1 MDRFES
7 SEDYLENIYMLHLEN
22 EIVRAIDIANK
33 MNFSKASVS
42 IAMKKLKLRN
52 LITVNPTTGN
62 IELTSEGID
71 IAKRM
76 YERHNTLKEILMRL
90 GVPEDIA
97 RKDAL
102 KNLKNAILLLI
113 LIQPIPISRKD
124 DRTRF
129 LW

>member
-97 RKDAL
+97 RKDACKIEHDL
-102 KNLKNAILLLI
+102 SVESYDAIKNHLNTYK
-113 LIQPIPISRKD
+113 
-124 DRTRF
+124 
-129 LW
+129 

>member
-97 RKDAL
+97 RKDACKIEHDL
-102 KNLKNAILLLI
+102 SVESYDAIKNHLNTYGKTN
-113 LIQPIPISRKD
+113 
-124 DRTRF
+124 
-129 LW
+129 

>member
-1 MDRFES
+1 MDRYES

-22 EIVRAIDIANK
+22 KIVRAIDIANK

-97 RKDAL
+97 RKDACKIEHDL
-102 KNLKNAILLLI
+102 SVESYDAIKNHLNIYKKTN
-113 LIQPIPISRKD
+113 
-124 DRTRF
+124 
-129 LW
+129 

>member
-1 MDRFES
+1 MDRYES

-22 EIVRAIDIANK
+22 KIVRAIDIANK

-97 RKDAL
+97 RKDACKIEHDL
-102 KNLKNAILLLI
+102 SVESYNAIKAHLNI
-113 LIQPIPISRKD
+113 YKK
-124 DRTRF
+124 TN
-129 LW
+129 